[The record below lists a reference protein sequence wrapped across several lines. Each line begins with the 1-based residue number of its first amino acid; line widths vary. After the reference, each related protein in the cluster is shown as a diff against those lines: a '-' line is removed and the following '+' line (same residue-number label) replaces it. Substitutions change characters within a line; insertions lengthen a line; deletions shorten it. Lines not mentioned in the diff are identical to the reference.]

1 MRDWNS
7 LIERRLGKLKLPKSQ
22 REEVTKELAA
32 HLEDLSED
40 ENTSGIRESESTAAT
55 DYEST
60 DWSNLANDIQ
70 KSKRGNYF
78 LNSRSKTFWLPA
90 LVTLTAVQIFWAILI
105 SNSFSTLASLVEVP
119 RPIIFLAALPLFGA
133 IGAYLSRRGGGNRTA
148 RIVAGIFPWLVIFAL
163 MAAIFFANFLTGHA
177 PFAGYQHLHGWILLF
192 AAALVPTL
200 ALLIGALPFTRGATI
215 RFMAVI
221 LPLTFILTHTS
232 PVRAQSQNANTT
244 TPSFEYEIASIK
256 LNKSITDNRPVMN
269 YTADGFIATGV
280 PLIMLIQSAY
290 GIFDTDRISGAPAWL
305 NSERFDI
312 DAKMDSAAVDA
323 LKNLSPADRTLARQ
337 RMLQSLLAERFKLTI
352 HRDTKELPAYTL
364 VIAKNGSKLQEAKPG
379 DTYSNGYRDGGGRGG
394 PGTVQ
399 LKGRGGLVA
408 QDAPIANLAG
418 MLSWLLG
425 HNVVDRT
432 GLTGKYDFTLQWTP
446 DEGESPILSSASSGT
461 PSGQPSPPPPDPNG
475 PSLAT
480 ALEEQLG
487 LKLESKKG
495 PVEIIVIDHVEK
507 PSGN

>member
-7 LIERRLGKLKLPKSQ
+7 LIEKRLGKLKLPKSQ
-22 REEVTKELAA
+22 REEVVNELAA
-32 HLEDLSED
+32 HLEDLADD
-40 ENTSGIRESESTAAT
+40 ENVRGACETESTVASH
-55 DYEST
+55 YESI
-60 DWSNLANDIQ
+60 DWSNLARNIQ
-70 KSKRGNYF
+70 KSKRNDYS

-90 LVTLTAVQIFWAILI
+90 LVTLTAVQIFWATLI
-105 SNSFSTLASLVEVP
+105 SNSFSALASSVAIP
-119 RPIIFLAALPLFGA
+119 RPVIFLAALPLFGA

-148 RIVAGIFPWLVIFAL
+148 RIVAGIFPWFVIFAL
-163 MAAIFFANFLTGHA
+163 MSVIFFANFLIGRA

-192 AAALVPTL
+192 VGALVPTL
-200 ALLIGALPFTRGATI
+200 ALLIGTLPFMRGTSA
-215 RFMAVI
+215 RFTAAI
-221 LPLTFILTHTS
+221 LSITFVLACAM
-232 PVRAQSQNANTT
+232 PVRAQSQNPHA
-244 TPSFEYEIASIK
+244 PAFEYEIASIK
-256 LNKSITDNRPVMN
+256 PNKSITDNRPVMN
-269 YTADGFIATGV
+269 YAADGFIATGV

-290 GIFDTDRISGAPAWL
+290 GVFDTDRISSVPAWL

-312 DAKMDSAAVDA
+312 DAKMDGAAVDA

-337 RMLQSLLAERFKLTI
+337 RMLQALLTGRFKLTI

-364 VIAKNGSKLQEAKPG
+364 VIAKNGSKLQEGKPG
-379 DTYSNGYRDGGGRGG
+379 DTYSNGYRDAGGRGG

-408 QDAPIANLAG
+408 QGAPIANLVG

-425 HNVVDRT
+425 HNVVDKT

-446 DEGESPILSSASSGT
+446 DEGESPMISNASGGT
-461 PSGQPSPPPPDPNG
+461 PGGQPTPPPPDPNG

-495 PVEIIVIDHVEK
+495 PVEIIVIDHVER